1 MVTVKHTTTFADAP
15 LRRPHL
21 RARMLL
27 LLAGVV
33 ILLVTGIF
41 AAPFAAQ
48 AWINA
53 RYAPAIYTLA
63 DAPARRVAIVLGA
76 RVYPNGRLSGMLRDR
91 VDTAIEL
98 YKAGKVQKLLMTG
111 DNSHVDY
118 NEPDAMKAYAVA
130 QGVPAADIQ
139 PDYGGRRTY
148 DSCYR
153 AKAVF
158 QVDEA
163 IVVTQGFHLSRVL
176 FLCTELGVDAVGVPG
191 GSAPV

>member
-1 MVTVKHTTTFADAP
+1 
-15 LRRPHL
+15 
-21 RARMLL
+21 
-27 LLAGVV
+27 
-33 ILLVTGIF
+33 
-41 AAPFAAQ
+41 
-48 AWINA
+48 
-53 RYAPAIYTLA
+53 
-63 DAPARRVAIVLGA
+63 
-76 RVYPNGRLSGMLRDR
+76 MLRDR
-91 VDTAIEL
+91 VNTAIDL

-163 IVVTQGFHLSRVL
+163 IVVTQGFHLSPAL
-176 FLCTELGVDAVGVPG
+176 FLCTELGSMRWACRRIGAHTIR
-191 GSAPV
+191 APWRGRKHGNCRRH